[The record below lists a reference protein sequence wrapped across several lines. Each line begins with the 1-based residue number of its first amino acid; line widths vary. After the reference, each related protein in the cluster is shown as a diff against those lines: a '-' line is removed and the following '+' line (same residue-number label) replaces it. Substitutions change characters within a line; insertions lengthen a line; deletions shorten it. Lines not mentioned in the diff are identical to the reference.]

1 MFQLLSKLFIKNHE
15 DYTDPKVRQ
24 SYGILAGAV
33 GILLNFLLFAAKA
46 LAGLLSH
53 SIAITADAFNNLS
66 DAGSSLI
73 TLIGFR
79 LSGQEA
85 DSDHPYGHGRIEY
98 LSGLVVAAI
107 ILLMGVELIKSS
119 FSKILHPELPDFSPV
134 IVFILTLSILVK
146 LYMYMYNHRISVRID
161 SAAMKATAADSLNDC
176 IATAA
181 VLASSLIGHFTGVS
195 IDGWCGLIV
204 GIFILRAGIEA
215 AKDTIDPLL
224 GKAPDPAF
232 VEHIRSI
239 VLSHPEVLDVHDL
252 LVHDYGPGRMMISLH
267 AEVPAEGDFL
277 KLHDIIDN
285 IERELQ
291 TTLSCSAVIHMD
303 PVLTKDSE
311 TSRLHEIVSGLAKQL
326 DPSVSVHDLR
336 LVKGPTHTNVIFDV
350 AVPFQFRMDDP
361 EIRAYFS
368 EKIRLLDGS
377 YFCVVNIDKV

>member
-1 MFQLLSKLFIKNHE
+1 MFHLLSRLFIKNCE
-15 DYTDPKVRQ
+15 DYSDPKVRQ
-24 SYGILAGAV
+24 SYGILAGAF
-33 GILLNFLLFAAKA
+33 GIFLNFLLFAAKA

-66 DAGSSLI
+66 DAGSSVI

-98 LSGLVVAAI
+98 LSGLIVAAI
-107 ILLMGVELIKSS
+107 ILLMAAELVKSS
-119 FSKILHPELPDFSPV
+119 FSKILHPTLPDFSPV
-134 IVFILTLSILVK
+134 IVFILALSIAVK
-146 LYMYMYNHRISVRID
+146 LYMYLYNRRIAARID

-181 VLASSLIGHFTGVS
+181 VLAASLIGHFTGVS
-195 IDGWCGLIV
+195 IDGWCGLLV
-204 GIFILRAGIEA
+204 GIFIFRAGIEA
-215 AKDTIDPLL
+215 AKDTINPLL

-232 VEHIRSI
+232 VEHIRST
-239 VLSHPEVLDVHDL
+239 VLAHPEVLDVHDL
-252 LVHDYGPGRMMISLH
+252 LVHDYGPGRMMVSLH

-277 KLHDIIDN
+277 SLHDVIDN

-303 PVLTKDSE
+303 PVLTNDSE
-311 TSRLHEIVSGLAKQL
+311 TLRLHGIVSTLAKEL
-326 DPSVSVHDLR
+326 DPAVSVHDLR
-336 LVKGPTHTNVIFDV
+336 LVKGPTHTNVIFDA
-350 AVPFQFRMDDP
+350 AVPFQFKLDDA

-368 EKIRLLDGS
+368 EKIRRLDGS

>member
-66 DAGSSLI
+66 DAGSSVI

-85 DSDHPYGHGRIEY
+85 DSNHPYGHGRIEY
-98 LSGLVVAAI
+98 LSGLVVTAI

-311 TSRLHEIVSGLAKQL
+311 TSRLHEIVSSLAKQL

>member
-15 DYTDPKVRQ
+15 DYTDTKVRQ

-66 DAGSSLI
+66 DAGSSVI

-232 VEHIRSI
+232 VAHIRSI

-311 TSRLHEIVSGLAKQL
+311 TSRLHEIVSSLAKQL

>member
-66 DAGSSLI
+66 DAGSSVI

-303 PVLTKDSE
+303 PVLTNDSE
-311 TSRLHEIVSGLAKQL
+311 TSRLHEIVSSLAKQL

>member
-66 DAGSSLI
+66 DAGSSVI

-134 IVFILTLSILVK
+134 IVFILTLSILIK

-232 VEHIRSI
+232 VAHIRSI

-311 TSRLHEIVSGLAKQL
+311 TSRLHEIVSSLAKQL

-350 AVPFQFRMDDP
+350 AVPFQFRMDAP

>member
-66 DAGSSLI
+66 DAGSSVI

-119 FSKILHPELPDFSPV
+119 FSKILHPKLPDFSPV

-311 TSRLHEIVSGLAKQL
+311 TSRLHEIVSSLAKQL

>member
-1 MFQLLSKLFIKNHE
+1 MFRLLSKLFIKNYE

-33 GILLNFLLFAAKA
+33 GILLNFFLFAAKA

-66 DAGSSLI
+66 DAGSSVI

-98 LSGLVVAAI
+98 LSGLIVAAI
-107 ILLMGVELIKSS
+107 ILLMAVELVKSS
-119 FSKILHPELPDFSPV
+119 FSKILHPVLPDFSPV
-134 IVFILTLSILVK
+134 IAFILALSIAVK
-146 LYMYMYNHRISVRID
+146 LYMYLYNRRIAAKID

-181 VLASSLIGHFTGVS
+181 VLCASLIGHFTGFS
-195 IDGWCGLIV
+195 IDGWCGLLV
-204 GIFILRAGIEA
+204 GVFIFRAGIEA

-232 VEHIRSI
+232 VAHIRST
-239 VLSHPEVLDVHDL
+239 VLAHPEVLDVHDL

-277 KLHDIIDN
+277 ALHDVIDN

-291 TTLSCSAVIHMD
+291 TSLSCSAVIHMD

-311 TSRLHEIVSGLAKQL
+311 TSRLHGIVSTLAKEL
-326 DPSVSVHDLR
+326 DPAVSVHDLR
-336 LVKGPTHTNVIFDV
+336 LVKGPTHTNVIFDA
-350 AVPFQFRMDDP
+350 AVPFQFKLDDA

-368 EKIRLLDGS
+368 EKIRRLDGS

>member
-1 MFQLLSKLFIKNHE
+1 MFHLLSKLFIKNYE
-15 DYTDPKVRQ
+15 DYTDPNVRQ

-46 LAGLLSH
+46 LAGLFSR

-66 DAGSSLI
+66 DAGSSVI

-98 LSGLVVAAI
+98 LSGLIVAAI

-119 FSKILHPELPDFSPV
+119 FSKILHPQLPDFSPV
-134 IVFILTLSILVK
+134 IAFILLLSIAVK
-146 LYMYMYNHRISVRID
+146 LYMYVYNRRISVKID

-181 VLASSLIGHFTGVS
+181 VLAASLIGHFTGYS
-195 IDGWCGLIV
+195 IDGWCGLVV

-239 VLSHPEVLDVHDL
+239 VLAHPEVLDVHDL
-252 LVHDYGPGRMMISLH
+252 LVHDYGPGRMMVSLH

-277 KLHDIIDN
+277 KLHDVIDN

-311 TSRLHEIVSGLAKQL
+311 TSRLHEIVSSLAKEL
-326 DPSVSVHDLR
+326 DPAVSVHDLR
-336 LVKGPTHTNVIFDV
+336 LVKGPTHTNVIFDA
-350 AVPFQFRMDDP
+350 AVPFQFKLDDSA
-361 EIRAYFS
+361 IRAYFS
-368 EKIRLLDGS
+368 EKIRRLDGS

>member
-66 DAGSSLI
+66 DAGSSVI

-195 IDGWCGLIV
+195 IDGWCGLVV

-215 AKDTIDPLL
+215 ARDTIDPLL

-311 TSRLHEIVSGLAKQL
+311 TSRLHEIVSSLAKQL

>member
-66 DAGSSLI
+66 DAGSSVI

-79 LSGQEA
+79 LSGHEA

-232 VEHIRSI
+232 VAHIRSI

-311 TSRLHEIVSGLAKQL
+311 TSRLHEIVSSLAKQL

>member
-66 DAGSSLI
+66 DAGSSVI

-311 TSRLHEIVSGLAKQL
+311 TSHLHEIVSSLAKQL

>member
-1 MFQLLSKLFIKNHE
+1 MFHLLSKLFIKNYE

-24 SYGILAGAV
+24 SYGVLAGAV
-33 GILLNFLLFAAKA
+33 GILLNFFLFAAKA

-66 DAGSSLI
+66 DAGSSVI

-98 LSGLVVAAI
+98 LSGLIVAAI
-107 ILLMGVELIKSS
+107 ILLMAVELVKSS
-119 FSKILHPELPDFSPV
+119 FSKILHPALPDFSPV
-134 IVFILTLSILVK
+134 IAFILALSIAVK
-146 LYMYMYNHRISVRID
+146 LYMYLYNRRIAAKID

-181 VLASSLIGHFTGVS
+181 VLCASLIGHFTGFS
-195 IDGWCGLIV
+195 IDGWCGLLV
-204 GIFILRAGIEA
+204 GVFIFRAGIEA

-232 VEHIRSI
+232 VEHIRST
-239 VLSHPEVLDVHDL
+239 VLAHPEVLDVHDL

-277 KLHDIIDN
+277 ALHDVIDN

-291 TTLSCSAVIHMD
+291 TSLSCSAVIHMD

-311 TSRLHEIVSGLAKQL
+311 TSRLHGIVSTLAKEL
-326 DPSVSVHDLR
+326 DPAVSVHDLR
-336 LVKGPTHTNVIFDV
+336 LVKGPTHTNVIFDA
-350 AVPFQFRMDDP
+350 AVPFQFKLDDA

-368 EKIRLLDGS
+368 EKIRRLDGS

>member
-1 MFQLLSKLFIKNHE
+1 MFHLLSKLFIKNYE
-15 DYTDPKVRQ
+15 DYTDPNVRQ

-33 GILLNFLLFAAKA
+33 GILLNFLLFAVKA
-46 LAGLLSH
+46 LAGLFSR

-66 DAGSSLI
+66 DAGSSVI

-98 LSGLVVAAI
+98 LSGLIVAAI

-119 FSKILHPELPDFSPV
+119 FSKILHPQLPDFSPV
-134 IVFILTLSILVK
+134 IAFILLLSIAVK
-146 LYMYMYNHRISVRID
+146 LYMYVYNRRISVKID

-181 VLASSLIGHFTGVS
+181 VLAASLIGHFTGYS
-195 IDGWCGLIV
+195 IDGWCGLVV

-239 VLSHPEVLDVHDL
+239 VLAHPEVLDVHDL
-252 LVHDYGPGRMMISLH
+252 LVHDYGPGRMMVSLH

-277 KLHDIIDN
+277 KLHDVIDN

-311 TSRLHEIVSGLAKQL
+311 TSRLHEIVSSLAKEL
-326 DPSVSVHDLR
+326 DPAVSVHDLR
-336 LVKGPTHTNVIFDV
+336 LVKGPTHTNVIFDA
-350 AVPFQFRMDDP
+350 AVPFQFKLDDSA
-361 EIRAYFS
+361 IRAYFS
-368 EKIRLLDGS
+368 EKIRRLDGS

>member
-66 DAGSSLI
+66 DAGSSVI

-98 LSGLVVAAI
+98 LSGLVVSAI

-215 AKDTIDPLL
+215 AKDTVDPLL

-311 TSRLHEIVSGLAKQL
+311 TSRLHEIVSSLAKQL

>member
-46 LAGLLSH
+46 LAGLFSH

-66 DAGSSLI
+66 DAGSSVI

-215 AKDTIDPLL
+215 ANDTIDPLL

>member
-46 LAGLLSH
+46 LAGLLRH

-66 DAGSSLI
+66 DAGSSVI

-215 AKDTIDPLL
+215 AKDTVDPLL

-311 TSRLHEIVSGLAKQL
+311 TSRLHEIVSSLAKQL

>member
-1 MFQLLSKLFIKNHE
+1 MFHLLSKLFIKNYE

-33 GILLNFLLFAAKA
+33 GILLNFFLFAAKA

-66 DAGSSLI
+66 DAGSSVI

-98 LSGLVVAAI
+98 LSGLIVAAI
-107 ILLMGVELIKSS
+107 ILLMAVELVKSS
-119 FSKILHPELPDFSPV
+119 FSKILYPALPDFSPE
-134 IVFILTLSILVK
+134 IAFILALSIAVK
-146 LYMYMYNHRISVRID
+146 LYMYLYNRRIAAKID

-181 VLASSLIGHFTGVS
+181 VLCASLIGHFTGFS
-195 IDGWCGLIV
+195 IDGWCGLLV
-204 GIFILRAGIEA
+204 GVFIFRAGIEA

-232 VEHIRSI
+232 VEHIRST
-239 VLSHPEVLDVHDL
+239 VLAHPEVLDVHDL

-277 KLHDIIDN
+277 ALHDVIDN

-291 TTLSCSAVIHMD
+291 TSLSCSAVIHMD

-311 TSRLHEIVSGLAKQL
+311 TNRLHGIVSTLAKEL
-326 DPSVSVHDLR
+326 DPAVSVHDLR
-336 LVKGPTHTNVIFDV
+336 LVKGPTHTNVIFDA
-350 AVPFQFRMDDP
+350 AVPFQFKLDDA

-368 EKIRLLDGS
+368 EKIRRLDGS
-377 YFCVVNIDKV
+377 YFCVINIDKV

>member
-33 GILLNFLLFAAKA
+33 GIFLNFLLFAAKA

-66 DAGSSLI
+66 DAGSSVI

-119 FSKILHPELPDFSPV
+119 FSKILHPELPDFSLV

-146 LYMYMYNHRISVRID
+146 LYMYMYNRRISVRID

-181 VLASSLIGHFTGVS
+181 VLASSLIGHFTGFS
-195 IDGWCGLIV
+195 IDGWCGLVV

-311 TSRLHEIVSGLAKQL
+311 TSRLHEIVSSLAKQL

-336 LVKGPTHTNVIFDV
+336 LVKGPTHTNVIFDA

-368 EKIRLLDGS
+368 EKIRSLDGS

>member
-66 DAGSSLI
+66 DAGSSVI

-232 VEHIRSI
+232 VAHIRSI

-311 TSRLHEIVSGLAKQL
+311 TSRLHEIVSSLAKQL

>member
-1 MFQLLSKLFIKNHE
+1 MFRLLSKLFIKNYE

-24 SYGILAGAV
+24 SYGVLAGAV
-33 GILLNFLLFAAKA
+33 GILLNFFLFAAKA

-66 DAGSSLI
+66 DAGSSVI

-98 LSGLVVAAI
+98 LSGLIVAAI
-107 ILLMGVELIKSS
+107 ILLMAVELVKSS
-119 FSKILHPELPDFSPV
+119 FSKILHPALPDFSPV
-134 IVFILTLSILVK
+134 IAFILALSIAVK
-146 LYMYMYNHRISVRID
+146 LYMYLYNRRIAAKID

-181 VLASSLIGHFTGVS
+181 VLCASLIGHFTGFS
-195 IDGWCGLIV
+195 IDGWCGLLV
-204 GIFILRAGIEA
+204 GVFIFRAGIEA

-232 VEHIRSI
+232 VAHIRST
-239 VLSHPEVLDVHDL
+239 VLAHPEVLDVHDL

-277 KLHDIIDN
+277 ALHDVIDN

-291 TTLSCSAVIHMD
+291 TSLSCSAVIHMD

-311 TSRLHEIVSGLAKQL
+311 TSRLHGIVSTLAKEL
-326 DPSVSVHDLR
+326 DPAVSVHDLR
-336 LVKGPTHTNVIFDV
+336 LVKGPTHTNVIFDA
-350 AVPFQFRMDDP
+350 AVPFQFKLDDA

-368 EKIRLLDGS
+368 EKIRRLDGS

>member
-66 DAGSSLI
+66 DAGSSVI

-215 AKDTIDPLL
+215 AKDTVDPLL

-232 VEHIRSI
+232 VAHIRSI

-311 TSRLHEIVSGLAKQL
+311 TSRLHEIVSSLAKQL

-368 EKIRLLDGS
+368 EKIRLLNGS

>member
-15 DYTDPKVRQ
+15 DYADPKVRQ
-24 SYGILAGAV
+24 SYGILSGAV

-66 DAGSSLI
+66 DAGSSVI

-161 SAAMKATAADSLNDC
+161 SAAMKATAADSLNDS

>member
-15 DYTDPKVRQ
+15 DYTDTKVRQ

-66 DAGSSLI
+66 DAGSSVI

-311 TSRLHEIVSGLAKQL
+311 TSRLHEIVSSLAKQL

>member
-66 DAGSSLI
+66 DAGSSVI

-232 VEHIRSI
+232 VAHIRSI

>member
-46 LAGLLSH
+46 LEGLLSH

-66 DAGSSLI
+66 DAGSSVI

-215 AKDTIDPLL
+215 AKDTVDPLL

-311 TSRLHEIVSGLAKQL
+311 TSRLHEIVSSLAKQL

>member
-66 DAGSSLI
+66 DAGSSVI

-161 SAAMKATAADSLNDC
+161 SAAMKATAADSLNDS

-311 TSRLHEIVSGLAKQL
+311 TSRLHEIVSSLAKQL

>member
-66 DAGSSLI
+66 DAGSSVI

-232 VEHIRSI
+232 VAHIRSI

-267 AEVPAEGDFL
+267 VEVPAEGDFL

-311 TSRLHEIVSGLAKQL
+311 TSRLHEIVSSLAKQL

>member
-66 DAGSSLI
+66 DAGSSVI

-181 VLASSLIGHFTGVS
+181 VLASSLIGHFTGIS

-368 EKIRLLDGS
+368 EKIRLLNGS

>member
-66 DAGSSLI
+66 DAGSSVI

-181 VLASSLIGHFTGVS
+181 VLASSLIGHFTGFS
-195 IDGWCGLIV
+195 IDGWCGLVV

-215 AKDTIDPLL
+215 ARDTIDPLL

-311 TSRLHEIVSGLAKQL
+311 TSRLHEIVSSLAKQL

>member
-46 LAGLLSH
+46 LAGFLSH

-66 DAGSSLI
+66 DAGSSVI

-232 VEHIRSI
+232 VAHIRSI

-311 TSRLHEIVSGLAKQL
+311 TSRLHEIVSSLAKQL

>member
-66 DAGSSLI
+66 DAGSSVI

-336 LVKGPTHTNVIFDV
+336 LVKGPET
-350 AVPFQFRMDDP
+350 
-361 EIRAYFS
+361 
-368 EKIRLLDGS
+368 G
-377 YFCVVNIDKV
+377 

>member
-66 DAGSSLI
+66 DAGSSVI

-224 GKAPDPAF
+224 GKAPDLAF

-311 TSRLHEIVSGLAKQL
+311 TSRLHEIVSSLAKQL